1 MSEKILIAYFSAS
14 GVTAGA
20 ADKMSK
26 AIEADLY
33 EIRPEQPYT
42 SADLDWTNK
51 KSRSTVEMTDP
62 ACRPAIAD
70 PLKSI
75 DGYDVILLGF
85 PVWWGVEPRI
95 VDTFL
100 EGFDFAGKVIVPFA
114 TSGGSGI
121 TTAEKSLKEHC
132 PAAVW
137 KKGQIVNGSTAADWA
152 KRVVEG

>member
-1 MSEKILIAYFSAS
+1 MWE
-14 GVTAGA
+14 
-20 ADKMSK
+20 
-26 AIEADLY
+26 
-33 EIRPEQPYT
+33 
-42 SADLDWTNK
+42 
-51 KSRSTVEMTDP
+51 
-62 ACRPAIAD
+62 
-70 PLKSI
+70 
-75 DGYDVILLGF
+75 
-85 PVWWGVEPRI
+85 VEPRI

-152 KRVVEG
+152 KRVVEC